1 VLYFFFFEFS
11 DLRIIKDVLE
21 IANILNSKWKVKK
34 NKIFLHFF
42 ILLRLFFW
50 IKFVFIVMLLQRQEE
65 LIYIIAY
72 DVLFGKVIYAN
83 LIKKNIILLCVE
95 WYLIFLVVVWC
106 GVLIFRR
113 RFHWLAVMR
122 RSSLH
127 VEKMLCSQL

>member
-1 VLYFFFFEFS
+1 MLIIKAKFFFFFFFEFS

-34 NKIFLHFF
+34 NKMFLHFF

-50 IKFVFIVMLLQRQEE
+50 IKFVFIAVLLQRQEE

-83 LIKKNIILLCVE
+83 LINKKI
-95 WYLIFLVVVWC
+95 
-106 GVLIFRR
+106 
-113 RFHWLAVMR
+113 
-122 RSSLH
+122 
-127 VEKMLCSQL
+127 